1 MPQSSRVPPGR
12 AGRMWLHR
20 RITAAERGRDQLDRK
35 LRILL
40 PELQRRRLQADR
52 FDREWTD
59 ACAVAR
65 TWLLRV
71 VLLGGEDAVAGATA
85 VEPARVEVTWAS
97 TMGLGYPSG
106 AELLTGELTRS
117 VPPANAAVVPAAHA
131 HQEALRAGVRSA
143 AAHEAVRRVEAE
155 IAITRR
161 RMRALD
167 RRWIPWLHQTLAE
180 REAALEQA
188 EREDGVR
195 LRRAAAAEDRGR
207 EDRSGARGSGP

>member
-1 MPQSSRVPPGR
+1 VPQGSRVPPGR

-20 RITAAERGRDQLDRK
+20 RIVAAERGRDQLDRK

-40 PELQRRRLQADR
+40 PELQRRRLRADR
-52 FDREWTD
+52 FDREWTA

-71 VLLGGEDAVAGATA
+71 VLLGGEEAVAGATA
-85 VEPARVEVTWAS
+85 VQPARVEVTWAS

-106 AELLTGELTRS
+106 AELLAGEPTRS
-117 VPPANAAVVPAAHA
+117 VPSANAAVVPAAHA
-131 HQEALRAGVRSA
+131 HQEALRAGVRAA

-155 IAITRR
+155 IAVTRR
-161 RMRALD
+161 RMRALE
-167 RRWIPWLHQTLAE
+167 RRWMPWLRQMLAE

-195 LRRAAAAEDRGR
+195 LRRAVAAEALRGQR
-207 EDRSGARGSGP
+207 RVQP

>member
-1 MPQSSRVPPGR
+1 MPQGSRVPPGR

-20 RITAAERGRDQLDRK
+20 RIVAAERGRDQLDRK

-40 PELQRRRLQADR
+40 PELQRRRLRADR
-52 FDREWTD
+52 FDREWTA

-71 VLLGGEDAVAGATA
+71 VLLGGEEAVAGATA
-85 VEPARVEVTWAS
+85 VQPARVEVTWAS

-106 AELLTGELTRS
+106 AELLAGEPTRS
-117 VPPANAAVVPAAHA
+117 VPSANAAVVPAAHA
-131 HQEALRAGVRSA
+131 HQEALRAGVRAA

-155 IAITRR
+155 IAVTRR
-161 RMRALD
+161 RMRALE
-167 RRWIPWLHQTLAE
+167 RRWMPWLRQMLAE

-195 LRRAAAAEDRGR
+195 LRRAVAAEALRGER
-207 EDRSGARGSGP
+207 RAQP

>member
-1 MPQSSRVPPGR
+1 VPQGSRVPPGR

-20 RITAAERGRDQLDRK
+20 RIVAAERGRDQLDRK

-40 PELQRRRLQADR
+40 PELQRRRLRADR
-52 FDREWTD
+52 FDREWTA

-71 VLLGGEDAVAGATA
+71 VLLGGEEAVAGATA
-85 VEPARVEVTWAS
+85 VQPARVEVTWAS

-106 AELLTGELTRS
+106 AELLAGEPTRS
-117 VPPANAAVVPAAHA
+117 VPSANAAVVPAAHA
-131 HQEALRAGVRSA
+131 HQEALRAGVRAA

-155 IAITRR
+155 IAVTRR
-161 RMRALD
+161 RMRALE
-167 RRWIPWLHQTLAE
+167 RRWMPWLRQMLAE

-195 LRRAAAAEDRGR
+195 LRRAVAAEALRGER
-207 EDRSGARGSGP
+207 RAQP

>member
-1 MPQSSRVPPGR
+1 MPQGSRVPPGR

-20 RITAAERGRDQLDRK
+20 RIVAAERGRDQLDRK

-40 PELQRRRLQADR
+40 PELQRRRLRADR
-52 FDREWTD
+52 FDREWTA

-71 VLLGGEDAVAGATA
+71 VLLGGEEAVAGATA
-85 VEPARVEVTWAS
+85 VQPARVDVTWAS

-106 AELLTGELTRS
+106 AELLAGEPTRS
-117 VPPANAAVVPAAHA
+117 VPSANAAVVPAAHA
-131 HQEALRAGVRSA
+131 HQEALRAGVRAA

-155 IAITRR
+155 IAVTRR
-161 RMRALD
+161 RMRALE
-167 RRWIPWLHQTLAE
+167 RRWMPWLRQMLAE

-195 LRRAAAAEDRGR
+195 LRRAVAAEALRGER
-207 EDRSGARGSGP
+207 RAQP

>member
-1 MPQSSRVPPGR
+1 MPQGSRVPPGR

-20 RITAAERGRDQLDRK
+20 RIVAAERGRDQLDRK

-40 PELQRRRLQADR
+40 PELQRRRLRADR
-52 FDREWTD
+52 FDREWTA

-71 VLLGGEDAVAGATA
+71 VLLGGEEAVAGATA
-85 VEPARVEVTWAS
+85 VQPARVEVTWAS

-106 AELLTGELTRS
+106 AELLAGGPTRS
-117 VPPANAAVVPAAHA
+117 VPSANAAVVPAAHA
-131 HQEALRAGVRSA
+131 HQEALRAGVRAA

-155 IAITRR
+155 IAVTRR
-161 RMRALD
+161 RMRALE
-167 RRWIPWLHQTLAE
+167 RRWMPWLRQMLAE

-195 LRRAAAAEDRGR
+195 LRRAVAAEALRGER
-207 EDRSGARGSGP
+207 RAQP

>member
-20 RITAAERGRDQLDRK
+20 RIDAAERGRDQLDRK

-52 FDREWTD
+52 FDREWAE

-65 TWLLRV
+65 TWLLRA

-106 AELLTGELTRS
+106 GELPRS

-167 RRWIPWLHQTLAE
+167 RRWIPWLLQTLAE

-195 LRRAAAAEDRGR
+195 LRRAAAAERHGR

>member
-1 MPQSSRVPPGR
+1 M
-12 AGRMWLHR
+12 
-20 RITAAERGRDQLDRK
+20 
-35 LRILL
+35 
-40 PELQRRRLQADR
+40 
-52 FDREWTD
+52 
-59 ACAVAR
+59 
-65 TWLLRV
+65 
-71 VLLGGEDAVAGATA
+71 
-85 VEPARVEVTWAS
+85 
-97 TMGLGYPSG
+97 
-106 AELLTGELTRS
+106 
-117 VPPANAAVVPAAHA
+117 
-131 HQEALRAGVRSA
+131 RSA

-167 RRWIPWLHQTLAE
+167 RRWIPWLHETLAE